1 MPRPV
6 DWEVVGQGSDPVPG
20 DPQTIRSL
28 ATEYGRIATAA
39 ADAATRLRAASG
51 SGWMADWQ
59 GAASQV
65 FAEAIKDTP
74 SDLSKLH
81 ASYSRASSALSGWA
95 GVVDDTQ
102 YRADGALADAK
113 DAAGDLHR
121 AESRLAAAQQTLSHY
136 QTVATGLATTAAQY
150 PGGSAA
156 PSGVSVPTAAQLR
169 AASDNTTV
177 AQSGVDAAS
186 GSVAAAQSRI
196 DAATRL
202 VAAAKSDWEDGAQ
215 RTAHAI
221 GDAADAGLGK
231 QSFWS
236 SLFHSEIWTELVSV
250 AQVVVAVGSIVA
262 MIVPGP
268 WTLVIA
274 AVALIVVADT
284 LYKMSEGK
292 ASGWDLAFALLNCV
306 PAAGAVGEAVRG
318 TEFAGALARA
328 GSFTRDLGAVRVV
341 RSIAATG
348 ARLVEDG
355 AGRAT
360 YRLGKAADTFALG
373 RSESAQS
380 AYLTLRATLHRIRG
394 GQFTEDGGLLIK
406 RWTPVDRGPLGT
418 DQSGDA
424 ALTFRSNTYDE
435 VLSTRPTMRYR
446 SVPSDTPAGR
456 EFGSFWAKTPPA
468 GPAATQQ
475 ELAIMPNWHQVPH
488 SGASSV
494 YTPLPAAD
502 HMVQAQF
509 PAGIRTFEGPAGEQS
524 VRSWDPAV
532 DSTLYGNPLN
542 VLPGGYEQVF
552 VPKETWLP
560 WTEHPERVGWTD
572 DAGAFVL
579 PSRSPVVP

>member
-150 PGGSAA
+150 PSGSAA

-318 TEFAGALARA
+318 TEFAARLGDAVAASGVATRVGGVAERVGSLTRSAGAVVGERAAAVVGRMSRAFRA
-328 GSFTRDLGAVRVV
+328 GDESETAANDALTWGHTYFDEDAANTFYLKPDAPTLGAPGQPVFFMPESEAIEHIHSDYDAMIRTGLAPRVV
-341 RSIAATG
+341 RAVDDGTPVYG
-348 ARLVEDG
+348 LRMNVEG
-355 AGRAT
+355 LE
-360 YRLGKAADTFALG
+360 YRLPTEE
-373 RSESAQS
+373 ESA
-380 AYLTLRATLHRIRG
+380 
-394 GQFTEDGGLLIK
+394 
-406 RWTPVDRGPLGT
+406 
-418 DQSGDA
+418 
-424 ALTFRSNTYDE
+424 
-435 VLSTRPTMRYR
+435 
-446 SVPSDTPAGR
+446 
-456 EFGSFWAKTPPA
+456 
-468 GPAATQQ
+468 
-475 ELAIMPNWHQVPH
+475 
-488 SGASSV
+488 
-494 YTPLPAAD
+494 
-502 HMVQAQF
+502 
-509 PAGIRTFEGPAGEQS
+509 
-524 VRSWDPAV
+524 
-532 DSTLYGNPLN
+532 GNPN
-542 VLPGGYEQVF
+542 FLPGGRTAVALDGGFMVNPIHEFVF
-552 VPKETWLP
+552 DGLDHMP
-560 WTEHPERVGWTD
+560 
-572 DAGAFVL
+572 AGTQLFRLDGGARTVIHEF
-579 PSRSPVVP
+579 